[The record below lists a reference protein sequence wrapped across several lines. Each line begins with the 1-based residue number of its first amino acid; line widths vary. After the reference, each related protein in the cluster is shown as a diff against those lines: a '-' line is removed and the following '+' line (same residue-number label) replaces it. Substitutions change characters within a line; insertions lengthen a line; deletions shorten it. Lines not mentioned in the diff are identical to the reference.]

1 MIAQFTSFAV
11 VTITA
16 RIFTEINVM
25 NEIIKNINKDQ
36 DVCFSILINKG
47 EDYND
52 HVIRNMTRSII
63 HRGPNNFGFSNETL
77 GDFEVNIGHARLSII
92 DLQENSNQPF

>member
-1 MIAQFTSFAV
+1 MDKNIISLLKGNVIAQFTSFAV

-36 DVCFSILINKG
+36 DVWFLNFNK
-47 EDYND
+47 
-52 HVIRNMTRSII
+52 
-63 HRGPNNFGFSNETL
+63 
-77 GDFEVNIGHARLSII
+77 
-92 DLQENSNQPF
+92 